1 MFTIFIVLVFVF
13 TIFVRTA
20 GAEDAHKRTL
30 EEILQEEPQGDY
42 YLDDD
47 PLAGL
52 YEETLEEI
60 LKTMPETAI
69 VELLLPYD
77 FGPWT
82 SYLDTAKKL
91 LDPKFLGRFAKA
103 HPGCVKKYTPTSIET
118 MGSGKLSKADYTIA
132 FYDEKY

>member
-1 MFTIFIVLVFVF
+1 MFVFVLLVFIF
-13 TIFVRTA
+13 TIFVCTA

-69 VELLLPYD
+69 VEMFMPYD

-82 SYLDTAKKL
+82 TVIKTVKNCLAPNY
-91 LDPKFLGRFAKA
+91 LGRFGKA
-103 HPGCVKKYTPTSIET
+103 HPGSVKKFTPTSMT
-118 MGSGKLSKADYTIA
+118 SYKADYTIS